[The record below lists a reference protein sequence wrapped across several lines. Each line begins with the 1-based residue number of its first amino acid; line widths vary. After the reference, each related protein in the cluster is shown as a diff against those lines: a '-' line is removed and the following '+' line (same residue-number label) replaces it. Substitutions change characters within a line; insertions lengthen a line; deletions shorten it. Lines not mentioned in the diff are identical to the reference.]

1 MYSLHDIEV
10 TGLELAEVLECEIE
24 SRVGEHS
31 SLVLL
36 ARMADEEFVFELP
49 DCQDVEVFLHEGEE
63 KRILFSGIVT
73 DIEMSD
79 NGQVKTAR
87 IEGKSRSW
95 LMDRDKHARS
105 FQDSKMTFQ
114 SMVWEKLKDYE
125 ETDLCYAAE
134 EKELGNL
141 IVQYEETDWEFL
153 QRALSQAG
161 ITLTPDSR
169 QPGLKL
175 YAGVPELIEN
185 EVSYH
190 IVEMEK
196 DMDGYY
202 GLKAN
207 GREVQAVDFT
217 RYRIASE
224 QLLGIFEPV
233 LIQGNSFTVYG
244 YRYSFAGQEMQGIY
258 EVQSAKGLTWSALY
272 PMHLIGVALNGNVV
286 KVSGTKVQ
294 AAMAIDGNNVERAL
308 HWFPYSTI
316 SASSDGS
323 GWYCM
328 PEIGDDVRI
337 YFPSKKESEA
347 IALSA
352 VSNYGAPESGED
364 RMGDPNS
371 RYLST
376 RSGQELALAPDHVK
390 LSSGKGASAVT
401 IQTDGKIKIQS
412 QSIVKAVAEEEIAIH
427 AQESVTFHVSEQF
440 ILHSLSGGQIA
451 SAEGNVLLQGTE
463 VNFD

>member
-24 SRVGEHS
+24 SRAGEHS
-31 SLVLL
+31 RLMLL
-36 ARMADEEFVFELP
+36 ATMVNEEFVFELP
-49 DCQDVEVFLHEGEE
+49 DCQDVEVSLHDGKER
-63 KRILFSGIVT
+63 RILFSGIVT
-73 DIEMSD
+73 DIQMSE
-79 NGQVKTAR
+79 NGGVKTAR

-95 LMDRDKHARS
+95 LMDRKKHSRS
-105 FQDSKMTFQ
+105 FQNSKMTFQ
-114 SMVWEKLKDYE
+114 DMVQEILRDYE
-125 ETDLCYAAE
+125 ETDLHYTAE

-141 IVQYEETDWEFL
+141 MIQYEETDWEFL

-161 ITLTPDSR
+161 IMITPDSR

-190 IVEMEK
+190 VVEMEK

-202 GLKAN
+202 RLKAN
-207 GREVQAVDFT
+207 GREVHTVDFT
-217 RYRIASE
+217 RYRIVSE

-233 LIQGNSFTVYG
+233 RIQGTSFSTCG
-244 YRYSFAGQEMQGIY
+244 YKYTFVGQEMRGIY
-258 EVQSAKGLTWSALY
+258 EAQGAKGLTRTAIY
-272 PMHLIGVALNGNVV
+272 PMHLIGVALNGKVV
-286 KVSGTKVQ
+286 NVSGTEVLVS
-294 AAMAIDGNNVERAL
+294 MAIDKNNVSRAM

-328 PEIGDDVRI
+328 PEVGDDVRI
-337 YFPSKKESEA
+337 YFPSKKEAEA
-347 IALSA
+347 IALSS
-352 VSNYGAPESGED
+352 VSNYDAPAGGED
-364 RMGDPNS
+364 RMSDPNS

-376 RSGQELALAPDHVK
+376 RSGQELALAPDHIK
-390 LSSGKGASAVT
+390 LSCGKGMSAVT
-401 IQTDGKIKIQS
+401 IQTDGKVKIQS
-412 QSIVKAVAEEEIAIH
+412 QSIVKAMAQEEFAIH
-427 AQESVTFHVSEQF
+427 AQESMTFHVSEQF
-440 ILHSLSGGQIA
+440 IMHSLSGGQIA
-451 SAEGNVLLQGTE
+451 SAGGDVLLQGTE

>member
-36 ARMADEEFVFELP
+36 ARTADEDFVFELP
-49 DCQDVEVFLHEGEE
+49 DCQELEVSVHEGKE
-63 KRILFSGIVT
+63 KKILFSGIVT
-73 DIEMSD
+73 DIQVSE
-79 NGQVKTAR
+79 NGRVKTAR

-95 LMDRDKHARS
+95 LMDREKHSRS
-105 FQDSKMTFQ
+105 FQDLGMPFQ
-114 SMVWEKLKDYE
+114 SLTREILQDYE
-125 ETDLCYAAE
+125 ETDLLYAAE
-134 EKELGNL
+134 EKKLGNL
-141 IVQYEETDWEFL
+141 VIQYEETDWEFL
-153 QRALSQAG
+153 QRALSQADV
-161 ITLTPDSR
+161 TLTPDSR

-175 YAGVPELIEN
+175 YAGIPELTEN
-185 EVSYH
+185 EVPYH
-190 IVEMEK
+190 ILGMEK

-207 GREVQAVDFT
+207 GREVHAVDFT
-217 RYRIASE
+217 RYRIVSE

-233 LIQGNSFTVYG
+233 RIQGTSLTVYG

-258 EVQSAKGLTWSALY
+258 EVQSAKGLTRSALY

-286 KVSGTKVQ
+286 NVSGTKVQ
-294 AAMAIDGNNVERAL
+294 AAMAIDGDHADRAL
-308 HWFPYSTI
+308 YWFPYSTI

-337 YFPSKKESEA
+337 YFPSKIESEA

-352 VSNYGAPESGED
+352 VSNYDAPAGGED
-364 RMGDPNS
+364 RMSDPNS

-376 RSGQELALAPDHVK
+376 RSGQELALAPDRMK
-390 LSSGKGASAVT
+390 LSCGKGASAVT
-401 IQTDGKIKIQS
+401 IQTDGKIRIQS
-412 QSIVKAVAEEEIAIH
+412 QSMVKAVAQEEFAIH
-427 AQESVTFHVSEQF
+427 AQENVTFHVSEQF

-451 SAEGNVLLQGTE
+451 SAGGDVLLQGTE

>member
-24 SRVGEHS
+24 SRAGEHS
-31 SLVLL
+31 RLVLL
-36 ARMADEEFVFELP
+36 ARMADEEIVFGLP
-49 DCQDVEVFLHEGEE
+49 DCQDVEVSLHEGKE

-73 DIEMSD
+73 DIQMSE

-95 LMDRDKHARS
+95 LMDREKHSRS

-114 SMVWEKLKDYE
+114 GMVREILRDYE
-125 ETDLCYAAE
+125 ETDLHYAAE

-141 IVQYEETDWEFL
+141 VIQYEETDWEFL

-161 ITLTPDSR
+161 IMLTPDSR

-207 GREVQAVDFT
+207 GREVHAVDFT
-217 RYRIASE
+217 RYRIVSE

-233 LIQGNSFTVYG
+233 RIQGISFSTYG
-244 YRYSFAGQEMQGIY
+244 YRYTFVGQEMWGIY
-258 EVQSAKGLTWSALY
+258 ETQSAKGLTRSALY
-272 PMHLIGVALNGNVV
+272 PMHLIGVALNGKVV
-286 KVSGTKVQ
+286 NVSGTKVQ
-294 AAMAIDGNNVERAL
+294 AAMAIDGGNAKRAL
-308 HWFPYSTI
+308 YWFPYSTI

-352 VSNYGAPESGED
+352 VSNYDAPTGGED
-364 RMGDPNS
+364 RMSDPNS

-376 RSGQELALAPDHVK
+376 RSGQELVLAPDYMK
-390 LSSGKGASAVT
+390 LSCGKGASAVT
-401 IQTDGKIKIQS
+401 IQTDGKIRIQS
-412 QSIVKAVAEEEIAIH
+412 QSIVKAVAQEEFAIH

-440 ILHSLSGGQIA
+440 VMHSLSGGQIA